1 MIEQRYI
8 TATAAT
14 SLHEDANSITQ
25 LDVIKASGMSERN
38 LASHYLRLISK
49 PSRGDMERVFSALLW
64 VAQNRNLAQPQES
77 VSQALRWLVDPR
89 CKVCCG
95 AGVLL
100 KGGKEHVCP
109 KCKGEKLR
117 KEPSDKDVQLLID
130 YVQICRNAHASRV
143 FKKLH

>member
-14 SLHEDANSITQ
+14 SLHEDANAITQ

-49 PSRGDMERVFSALLW
+49 PSRGDLERVYSALLW
-64 VAQNRNLAQPQES
+64 VAQERKLAQPHES
-77 VSQALRWLVDPR
+77 VTQALNWLIDPR
-89 CKVCCG
+89 CKVCHG

-100 KGGKEHVCP
+100 KSDKEHVCP
-109 KCKGEKLR
+109 KCKGEKRR
-117 KEPSDKDVQLLID
+117 KEPSDKDIQLLID
-130 YVQICRNAHASRV
+130 YVQTCRNAHASRM
-143 FKKLH
+143 FTKMH

>member
-1 MIEQRYI
+1 MIEERYL
-8 TATAAT
+8 AAT
-14 SLHEDANSITQ
+14 QASHLRDEPHKIGQ
-25 LDVIKASGMSERN
+25 VDVIKASGMSERN

>member
-1 MIEQRYI
+1 MIEERYLNATKASNLRDDTQR
-8 TATAAT
+8 
-14 SLHEDANSITQ
+14 LGQ
-25 LDVIKASGMSERN
+25 VDVIKASGMSERN

-49 PSRGDMERVFSALLW
+49 PSRGDMDRVFSALLW
-64 VAQNRNLAQPQES
+64 VAQNRKLAQPQES

>member
-14 SLHEDANSITQ
+14 SLHEDVNAITP

-38 LASHYLRLISK
+38 IASHYLRLISK

-64 VAQNRNLAQPQES
+64 VAQSRKLAQPQES
-77 VSQALRWLVDPR
+77 VSQALHWLVDPR
-89 CKVCCG
+89 CKVCHG

-109 KCKGEKLR
+109 KCNGEKLR

-130 YVQICRNAHASRV
+130 YVQTCRNSHASRV

>member
-1 MIEQRYI
+1 MIEERYI
-8 TATAAT
+8 AAT
-14 SLHEDANSITQ
+14 QASHLRDEPYKIGQVDI
-25 LDVIKASGMSERN
+25 IKASGMSSRN
-38 LASHYLRLISK
+38 MAAHYLRLISK
-49 PSRGDMERVFSALLW
+49 PSRGDMDRVFSALLW
-64 VAQNRNLAQPQES
+64 VAQNRNLAQPEES
-77 VSQALRWLVDPR
+77 ASQALRWLVNPR

-117 KEPSDKDVQLLID
+117 KEPSDKDVQLLVD

-143 FKKLH
+143 VKKLY